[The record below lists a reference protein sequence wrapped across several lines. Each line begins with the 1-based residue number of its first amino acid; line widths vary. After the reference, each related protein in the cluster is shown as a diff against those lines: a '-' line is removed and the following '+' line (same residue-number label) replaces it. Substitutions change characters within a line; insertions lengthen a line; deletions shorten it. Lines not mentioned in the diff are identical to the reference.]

1 MTHARPFWTSTLQ
14 DLSIDINNTPMWGVL
29 TLAIKL
35 WVFGS
40 PRRLQAPT
48 FGSVSFIFT
57 LSPKWGY
64 DTWCQVCMIYKW
76 ISPFIFTFFPCS
88 TFILKVPKF
97 SSTLFVYA
105 PILQPPS
112 SFIEYS
118 IIYKTK
124 QQGLTEHNLLD
135 LTFRTKQ
142 QKQNITKLEGDEKR
156 NLHLLC
162 SFPF

>member
-1 MTHARPFWTSTLQ
+1 
-14 DLSIDINNTPMWGVL
+14 
-29 TLAIKL
+29 
-35 WVFGS
+35 
-40 PRRLQAPT
+40 
-48 FGSVSFIFT
+48 
-57 LSPKWGY
+57 
-64 DTWCQVCMIYKW
+64 
-76 ISPFIFTFFPCS
+76 
-88 TFILKVPKF
+88 
-97 SSTLFVYA
+97 
-105 PILQPPS
+105 LQPPS